1 MRIAGLDSSEFLDF
15 TLRVASSEESGED
28 KCSSVVL
35 LVMVLIASPL
45 GPLLPLQGGASVSS
59 QLPRWVSEW
68 AESVRWNAIDLA
80 ANRAISIV
88 MLGFLCVG

>member
-1 MRIAGLDSSEFLDF
+1 
-15 TLRVASSEESGED
+15 
-28 KCSSVVL
+28 
-35 LVMVLIASPL
+35 MVLIASPS

-80 ANRAISIV
+80 ANWATSIV
-88 MLGFLCVG
+88 ILGFLCVWEGGEGQGTGGREELV